1 MKNLKKTSGPK
12 CIETENGNLLICFPI
27 VKDAVF
33 RTFYFFADKNGKPM
47 NGAAVDIWSNAKRKW
62 KKPILA
68 LPENLQVKAE
78 ETASKLHDLAERKLL
93 AQAPYS
99 VFGKEIEPKN
109 EKVINKPHVNNQ
121 LAEGLQ
127 KARVFK

>member
-33 RTFYFFADKNGKPM
+33 RTFYFFIDKKGEPL
-47 NGAAVDIWSNAKRKW
+47 NGAVVDIWSQALQKW
-62 KKPILA
+62 KKPVLA
-68 LPENLQVKAE
+68 LPEHLLEKVRI
-78 ETASKLHDLAERKLL
+78 TASKLHDLAERKLL

-109 EKVINKPHVNNQ
+109 EKVTNKPHVNNQ
-121 LAEGLQ
+121 LAESLQ
-127 KARVFK
+127 KARVSK